1 MHISLRSL
9 KLSQYK
15 CISYLKDRALCDN
28 ESTFRY
34 VLLISYS
41 SNKQHG
47 FIVFFCNW
55 GGQILKKNLSQFR
68 EGKEMQVNNH
78 ILESWER
85 FEMSQSGYFRGKTC
99 LLFGVLRYHLIGIG
113 GNSNIVKINLQFC
126 FCLLI
131 DL

>member
-1 MHISLRSL
+1 
-9 KLSQYK
+9 
-15 CISYLKDRALCDN
+15 
-28 ESTFRY
+28 
-34 VLLISYS
+34 
-41 SNKQHG
+41 
-47 FIVFFCNW
+47 
-55 GGQILKKNLSQFR
+55 
-68 EGKEMQVNNH
+68 MQVNNH

-131 DL
+131 DLLKTCWLVHREVIPFALLLITPLNDMLIALSDVVSFT